1 MKLKANN
8 KAQMLIEIVIAVG
21 VLALVLV
28 GVSDLMTRSQI
39 VSSYQRRSDEALS
52 IAKKIL
58 NDYRTQKESDP
69 SNFKDNVVGLDKQ
82 VCVEGKDYSCVVTIT
97 KNSNSVNLLIK
108 VSWPEGSNT
117 LNVSLDQIIGNL

>member
-1 MKLKANN
+1 
-8 KAQMLIEIVIAVG
+8 MLIEIVIAVG

-39 VSSYQRRSDEALS
+39 VSTYQRRSDEALS

-58 NDYRTQKESDP
+58 NNYRTQKESDP